1 MIIRL
6 RFFKIP
12 KRSLIFKKYFPICE
26 LQTEF
31 TVTNYFTNTS
41 TKSFKKV
48 LNFSMES
55 LHTTFPPTDK
65 QLKEKRY
72 KNVGQENE
80 R

>member
-1 MIIRL
+1 
-6 RFFKIP
+6 
-12 KRSLIFKKYFPICE
+12 
-26 LQTEF
+26 
-31 TVTNYFTNTS
+31 
-41 TKSFKKV
+41 
-48 LNFSMES
+48 MES